1 MHDDELCNLVKRY
14 QGAVWAYH
22 EAVDR
27 LTAESFPRIWERAE
41 RARDQVAFARS
52 AVLRYQHQH
61 AAAGGKDEFTIFDTE
76 ELVLGDQGQSGG

>member
-14 QGAVWAYH
+14 QGAVWAYN

-27 LTAESFPRIWERAE
+27 LNAESFQRSWERTE
-41 RARDQVAFARS
+41 RARDQVAFAR
-52 AVLRYQHQH
+52 AALLRHQHQH
-61 AAAGGKDEFTIFDTE
+61 ASSGTGNDFAIADTE